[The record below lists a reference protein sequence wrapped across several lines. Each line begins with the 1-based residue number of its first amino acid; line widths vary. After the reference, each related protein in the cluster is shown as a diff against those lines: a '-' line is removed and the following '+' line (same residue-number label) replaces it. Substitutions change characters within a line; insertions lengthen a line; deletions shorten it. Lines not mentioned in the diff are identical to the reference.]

1 MSNRTN
7 KKAPDNRGN
16 NEEKELEML
25 LRSIWLNFTTK
36 LEPVSSAKCEPSPA
50 AWHGKPCCAPPRKP
64 LCIFFWISP
73 AENFWKRKRLFLSGR
88 CRSATQYLSKQSAF

>member
-1 MSNRTN
+1 MSNRTD

-36 LEPVSSAKCEPSPA
+36 LEPVSSAKCEPSPPPSTA
-50 AWHGKPCCAPPRKP
+50 ELCCAPPRIP
-64 LCIFFWISP
+64 FAYFLRFLRQDFW
-73 AENFWKRKRLFLSGR
+73 KRLFLVGS
-88 CRSATQYLSKQSAF
+88 LSLCDTISI